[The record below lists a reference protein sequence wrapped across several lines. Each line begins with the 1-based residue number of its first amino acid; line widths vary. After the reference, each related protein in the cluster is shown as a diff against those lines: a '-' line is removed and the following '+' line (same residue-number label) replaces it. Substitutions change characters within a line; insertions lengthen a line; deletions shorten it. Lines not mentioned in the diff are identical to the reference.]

1 MSKKIVVKKPNE
13 KPEVIETDKVYRYEL
28 KEYIGAKYMPELSLL
43 NTGDEKNRI
52 FIAADEEGFP
62 RGLALN
68 FFAKMN
74 NNAFPI
80 QMLVGTIVFTKIKP
94 ANPFEEEIEDYEI
107 ESLSDDD
114 IEKISAIFS
123 EENQAAYKAEFAKRY
138 DNLNQYLRPVI
149 TEFHFDEEDKKQNK
163 E

>member
-28 KEYIGAKYMPELSLL
+28 KECIGTNYLPELSLL
-43 NTGDEKNRI
+43 NTGDENNRI
-52 FIAADEEGFP
+52 FIAADEEGFL

-74 NNAFPI
+74 STAFPV

-94 ANPFEEEIEDYEI
+94 VNVFEEEIEDYEI
-107 ESLSDDD
+107 ETLSDED
-114 IEKISAIFS
+114 IEKIFAILS
-123 EENQAAYKAEFAKRY
+123 EENQATYKAEFAKRY
-138 DNLNQYLRPVI
+138 NNMNQYLRPVI
-149 TEFHFDEEDKKQNK
+149 TKFHFDEEDKKTK
-163 E
+163 